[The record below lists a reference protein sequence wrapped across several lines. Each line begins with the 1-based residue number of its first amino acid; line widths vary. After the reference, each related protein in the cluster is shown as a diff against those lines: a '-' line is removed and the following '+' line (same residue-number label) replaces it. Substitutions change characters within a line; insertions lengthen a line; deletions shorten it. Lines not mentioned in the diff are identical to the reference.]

1 MLLSYQNH
9 WLMIKLSSLKN
20 ITNKNI
26 VIRVDMNVPI
36 KEGNVQDLT
45 RIKACLPT
53 IKHALDQGAKILL
66 LSHLGRPTEGLYE
79 EIFSLKPVA
88 KAASEVFG
96 QEVELIKSIEDPQI
110 FQGNSSIQL
119 LENIRFFDG
128 EKANSKELG
137 DKLGNL
143 GDLYVF
149 DAFGTSHRE
158 QASTHS
164 SIIHANEACSGI
176 LLEQEVDALTKAL
189 NNTQKPYTAIIG
201 GAKVSTKLELIKNI
215 NSKADHVIVGGGIAN
230 TFIKAAG
237 YEVGQSLI
245 EESMVGIAKELL
257 DKGKVILP
265 EKVIT
270 SETFEGKNIS
280 ERNISDV
287 GTNEMI
293 LDQLVSERIKD
304 IVLSSKTILWN
315 GPLGVFENDYFS
327 KGTEGLSKEIAKSN
341 GFSIAGGGET
351 LSAINKF
358 INKDDVSYCSTGGGA
373 FLEFMEGKDLPS
385 IQALKAKISR

>member
-1 MLLSYQNH
+1 
-9 WLMIKLSSLKN
+9 MIKLSSLKN
-20 ITNKNI
+20 ITNKNL

-36 KEGNVQDLT
+36 KEGHVQDST

-53 IKHALDQGAKILL
+53 IRYALDQGAKILL
-66 LSHLGRPTEGLYE
+66 VSHLGRPTEGLYE

-88 KAASEVFG
+88 KVASEIFG
-96 QEVELIKSIEDPQI
+96 QEVEVVKSIEDPRI
-110 FQGNSSIQL
+110 FQEKSSIQL

-128 EKANSKELG
+128 EKANTEELG
-137 DKLGNL
+137 HKLGNL

-164 SIIHANEACSGI
+164 SIIHANAACSGI
-176 LLEQEVDALTKAL
+176 LLEQEINALTKAL
-189 NNTQKPYTAIIG
+189 NNSQKPYTAIIG

-245 EESMVGIAKELL
+245 EESMVGIARELL

-280 ERNISDV
+280 EKNISDV
-287 GTNEMI
+287 GINEMI
-293 LDQLVSERIKD
+293 LDQLVSQEIQD

-327 KGTEGLSKEIAKSN
+327 KGTEELSKEIAKSD

-385 IQALKAKISR
+385 IQALKAKI

>member
-1 MLLSYQNH
+1 MN
-9 WLMIKLSSLKN
+9 KLSSLNIVGKN
-20 ITNKNI
+20 L

-36 KEGNVQDLT
+36 KDGVVQDST

-53 IKHALDQGAKILL
+53 IKYALTQKAKILL
-66 LSHLGRPTEGLYE
+66 VSHLGRPVEGHFE

-88 KAASEVFG
+88 KFATEIFG
-96 QEVELIKSIEDPQI
+96 QEVELIKSFDDPII
-110 FQGNSSIQL
+110 FNGNSSIQL

-128 EKANSKELG
+128 EKANAEELG
-137 DKLGNL
+137 DRLGNL

-176 LLEQEVDALTKAL
+176 LLEQEIDALTKAL
-189 NNTQKPYTAIIG
+189 DNTESPYTAIIG
-201 GAKVSTKLELIKNI
+201 GAKVSTKLELIQNI

-237 YEVGQSLI
+237 YEVGLSLI
-245 EESMVGIAKELL
+245 EESMVDIAKDLL
-257 DKGKVILP
+257 SKGKVILP

-270 SETFEGKNIS
+270 SETFEGQNINQRS
-280 ERNISDV
+280 IEEV
-287 GTNEMI
+287 GVNEMI
-293 LDQLVSERIKD
+293 LDQLVSENIKG
-304 IVLSSKTILWN
+304 IVQSSKTILWN
-315 GPLGVFENDYFS
+315 GPLGVFENDLFS
-327 KGTEGLSKEIAKSN
+327 KGTEELSIEIAKSE
-341 GFSIAGGGET
+341 GFSVAGGGET

-385 IQALKAKISR
+385 IQALKAKI

>member
-1 MLLSYQNH
+1 
-9 WLMIKLSSLKN
+9 MIKLSSLKN
-20 ITNKNI
+20 ITNKNL
-26 VIRVDMNVPI
+26 VIRVDMNTPI
-36 KEGNVQDLT
+36 KEGDVQDLT

-53 IKHALDQGAKILL
+53 IRHALDQGAKILL
-66 LSHLGRPTEGLYE
+66 VSHLGRPTEGLYE

-96 QEVELIKSIEDPQI
+96 QEVELIKSIEDSSI
-110 FQGNSSIQL
+110 FHGNSSIQL

-128 EKANSKELG
+128 EKANTKELG

-164 SIIHANEACSGI
+164 SIIQANAACSGI
-176 LLEQEVDALTKAL
+176 LLEQEIDALTKAL

-245 EESMVGIAKELL
+245 EESMVAIAKELL

-280 ERNISDV
+280 EKNISDV
-287 GTNEMI
+287 GINEMI
-293 LDQLVSERIKD
+293 LDQLVSQKIQD
-304 IVLSSKTILWN
+304 IVLSSKTMLWN
-315 GPLGVFENDYFS
+315 GPLGVFENNYFS
-327 KGTEGLSKEIAKSN
+327 KGTEELSKEIAKSD

-385 IQALKAKISR
+385 IQALKAKI

>member
-1 MLLSYQNH
+1 
-9 WLMIKLSSLKN
+9 MIKLSSLKN
-20 ITNKNI
+20 ITNKNL
-26 VIRVDMNVPI
+26 VIRVDMNTPI
-36 KEGNVQDLT
+36 KEGDVQDLT

-53 IKHALDQGAKILL
+53 IRHALDQGAKILL
-66 LSHLGRPTEGLYE
+66 VSHLGRPTEGLYE

-96 QEVELIKSIEDPQI
+96 QEVELIKSIEDSSI
-110 FQGNSSIQL
+110 FHGNSSIQL

-128 EKANSKELG
+128 EKANTKELG

-164 SIIHANEACSGI
+164 SIIYANAACSGI
-176 LLEQEVDALTKAL
+176 LLEQEINVLTKAL

-245 EESMVGIAKELL
+245 EESMVAIAKELL

-280 ERNISDV
+280 ERGISDV
-287 GTNEMI
+287 GINEMI
-293 LDQLVSERIKD
+293 LDQLVSEKIKD
-304 IVLSSKTILWN
+304 IVLGSKTILWN

-327 KGTEGLSKEIAKSN
+327 KGTEELSKEIAKSN

-385 IQALKAKISR
+385 IQALKAKTQR

>member
-1 MLLSYQNH
+1 MN
-9 WLMIKLSSLKN
+9 KLSSLNIVGKN
-20 ITNKNI
+20 L

-36 KEGNVQDLT
+36 KDGVVQDST

-53 IKHALDQGAKILL
+53 IKYALTQKAKILL
-66 LSHLGRPTEGLYE
+66 VSHLGRPIEGHFE

-88 KAASEVFG
+88 KFATEIFG
-96 QEVELIKSIEDPQI
+96 QEVELIKSFDDPII
-110 FQGNSSIQL
+110 FNGNSSIQL

-128 EKANSKELG
+128 EKANAEELG
-137 DKLGNL
+137 DRLGNL

-176 LLEQEVDALTKAL
+176 LLEQEIDALTKAL
-189 NNTQKPYTAIIG
+189 DNTESPYTAIIG
-201 GAKVSTKLELIKNI
+201 GAKVSTKLELIQNI
-215 NSKADHVIVGGGIAN
+215 DSKADHVIVGGGIAN

-237 YEVGQSLI
+237 YEVGLSLI
-245 EESMVGIAKELL
+245 EESMVDIAKDLL
-257 DKGKVILP
+257 SKGKVILP

-270 SETFEGKNIS
+270 SETFEGQNINQRS
-280 ERNISDV
+280 IEEV
-287 GTNEMI
+287 GVNEMI
-293 LDQLVSERIKD
+293 LDQLVSENIKD
-304 IVLSSKTILWN
+304 IVQSSKTILWN
-315 GPLGVFENDYFS
+315 GPLGVFENDLFS
-327 KGTEGLSKEIAKSN
+327 KGTEELSIEIAKSE
-341 GFSIAGGGET
+341 GFSVAGGGET

-385 IQALKAKISR
+385 IQALKSKT